1 MMTIMHKEIEKCEG
15 ALTPYVTIILKEVKK
30 DVAQDK
36 CIFAGNGKYQVTGP
50 SMDQFVVNI
59 REKLALVG
67 YEI

>member
-50 SMDQFVVNI
+50 SMD
-59 REKLALVG
+59 
-67 YEI
+67 